1 MDQLLPVME
10 LSTPD
15 CSSTHTTLQVLQR
28 QMGPAPPRDDPMYI
42 DLYQDHVKMLKL
54 KMVLLNMSIFGTVYF
69 KVSINRLGKQYR
81 KDAHERLIKFSGC
94 GGIFFKTEVVK

>member
-1 MDQLLPVME
+1 
-10 LSTPD
+10 
-15 CSSTHTTLQVLQR
+15 
-28 QMGPAPPRDDPMYI
+28 MYI

-54 KMVLLNMSIFGTVYF
+54 KMVLLNMSIFGTVYY

-94 GGIFFKTEVVK
+94 GWIFFKNRSCRKMKNKKYQNVGKVLKS